1 MRIQN
6 LWKVVALAALLVPF
20 VASAQVVISE
30 IMYDVSGEVGADDTR
45 EWVEI
50 FNAGSTAQDIT
61 GWKFKD
67 GTNHTLNVPPQNGGI
82 GSLTIPSGGYA
93 ILADDAT
100 TFRALYPS
108 VGTVIDTLMDLNN
121 TAETVSLINSDG
133 GTADTISYVKENGAA
148 GDGNSL
154 HRESVSGTSFT
165 AGSPTPGAGSLSP
178 SSGAPDT
185 SATTT
190 DSTSSPQATTNTP
203 APTSSYVA
211 PPEPQIFAD
220 AGDNRTVIVAADTE
234 FLGRAYNRKKET
246 ISSRIRFLWNFG
258 DGRTAEGESVLH
270 HFEYP
275 GRYAVVLNIAENRD
289 AASDRIIVTAE
300 PAKLALTAF
309 SDGSIMIGNSAGH
322 DLDLSRWIVRSFG
335 RSFVLPQGSII
346 LAGESLRMGEKILG
360 FRSSPE
366 TELDYPNG
374 ALALRAGTASADAD
388 SGKSDMSAAAPL
400 PANSPATPD
409 TPAAP
414 PPVPSDAEEEQ
425 GGVYSTETVGAA
437 DSIEDTPASSSQAAA
452 GAAVSDSG
460 GAYLWWLGAIGLA
473 VVGGGAMVAA
483 RHVRRREWDIVEE
496 KEG

>member
-1 MRIQN
+1 MRTQN
-6 LWKVVALAALLVPF
+6 FWKAATLAVLLFPF
-20 VASAQVVISE
+20 AASAQVAQFAFTTSPQNVAPNTVSE
-30 IMYDVSGEVGADDTR
+30 IVTIQAQDSTGSSVSLTQTACLHFSSTSSNGQFSSSATNWTPVSALTM
-45 EWVEI
+45 
-50 FNAGSTAQDIT
+50 NKSTANKNFYHKDSIEGTHKLSVQIALRPESETSPCASWPTAEWNIQWTITQDIVIASAQS
-61 GWKFKD
+61 G
-67 GTNHTLNVPPQNGGI
+67 
-82 GSLTIPSGGYA
+82 SGG
-93 ILADDAT
+93 T
-100 TFRALYPS
+100 GS
-108 VGTVIDTLMDLNN
+108 
-121 TAETVSLINSDG
+121 ETQNQ
-133 GTADTISYVKENGAA
+133 
-148 GDGNSL
+148 
-154 HRESVSGTSFT
+154 
-165 AGSPTPGAGSLSP
+165 
-178 SSGAPDT
+178 
-185 SATTT
+185 ATTT
-190 DSTSSPQATTNTP
+190 TTTTTSTNTP

>member
-1 MRIQN
+1 MRTQN
-6 LWKVVALAALLVPF
+6 FWKAATLAVLLFPF
-20 VASAQVVISE
+20 AASAQVAQFAFTTSPQNVAPNTVSE
-30 IMYDVSGEVGADDTR
+30 IVTIQAQDSTGSSVSLTQTACLHFSSTSSNGQFSSSATNWTPVSALTM
-45 EWVEI
+45 
-50 FNAGSTAQDIT
+50 NKSTANKNFYHKDSIEGTHKLSVQIALRPESETSPCASWPTAEWNIQWTITQDIVIASAQS
-61 GWKFKD
+61 G
-67 GTNHTLNVPPQNGGI
+67 
-82 GSLTIPSGGYA
+82 SGG
-93 ILADDAT
+93 T
-100 TFRALYPS
+100 GS
-108 VGTVIDTLMDLNN
+108 
-121 TAETVSLINSDG
+121 ETQNQ
-133 GTADTISYVKENGAA
+133 
-148 GDGNSL
+148 
-154 HRESVSGTSFT
+154 
-165 AGSPTPGAGSLSP
+165 
-178 SSGAPDT
+178 
-185 SATTT
+185 ATTT
-190 DSTSSPQATTNTP
+190 TTTTTSTNTP

-400 PANSPATPD
+400 PANSPATPA

-460 GAYLWWLGAIGLA
+460 GAYLWWLGALGLA